1 MYETPS
7 LHKFGY
13 SSEQLKLREYQ
24 ELKDM
29 IKSQEKLAQITHSKL
44 KEDLQRDFE
53 NDIENQEKL
62 IEEKMLDATASAV
75 AIAKTHQTLDPQEIQ
90 DVLLNTK
97 LMNDIYSQFSDLS
110 KTINKLEQNMKK
122 SFTEQKTALV
132 NEVLN
137 LIHNNSFEMLTVR
150 NLKFMSQVGQA
161 GMILNED
168 EINKIF
174 NSLDQ
179 NKITIT
185 NNIIQLLY
193 DKGLFDSFPN
203 KDQAFANYLTFSE
216 SYLKEKYGKT
226 IPTSDGEY
234 YLSDLEYS
242 TRQSIL
248 ESLKKDS
255 YKDLVDMKH
264 RMKLTP
270 TEINFILYD

>member
-53 NDIENQEKL
+53 NDIENQV
-62 IEEKMLDATASAV
+62 EEKMLDAKA
-75 AIAKTHQTLDPQEIQ
+75 HQTLDPQEIQ

-110 KTINKLEQNMKK
+110 KTINKLEQSMKK
-122 SFTEQKTALV
+122 SFAEQRTALV

-150 NLKFMSQVGQA
+150 NLKFLSSVGQA
-161 GMILNED
+161 GMILNEN
-168 EINKIF
+168 EIKNIL

-216 SYLKEKYGKT
+216 SY
-226 IPTSDGEY
+226 
-234 YLSDLEYS
+234 
-242 TRQSIL
+242 
-248 ESLKKDS
+248 
-255 YKDLVDMKH
+255 
-264 RMKLTP
+264 
-270 TEINFILYD
+270 

>member
-1 MYETPS
+1 MYETPL

-29 IKSQEKLAQITHSKL
+29 MKSQEKLAQITHSKL

-53 NDIENQEKL
+53 NDIENQV
-62 IEEKMLDATASAV
+62 EEKILDAV
-75 AIAKTHQTLDPQEIQ
+75 AIAKGHQTLDPQEIQ
-90 DVLLNTK
+90 DVLLNTN

-110 KTINKLEQNMKK
+110 KTINKLEQSMKK
-122 SFTEQKTALV
+122 SFAEQRTTLV

-150 NLKFMSQVGQA
+150 NLKFISTPGHA
-161 GMILNED
+161 RMILNENQ
-168 EINKIF
+168 INNIL
-174 NSLDQ
+174 NGLDQ
-179 NKITIT
+179 YKITIT

-216 SYLKEKYGKT
+216 TYLKEKCGKT
-226 IPTSDGEY
+226 ILTSDGEY

-248 ESLKKDS
+248 DSLKKDS

>member
-53 NDIENQEKL
+53 NDIETQEKL
-62 IEEKMLDATASAV
+62 IEEKMLDAIASA
-75 AIAKTHQTLDPQEIQ
+75 IAPAKLHQTLDPQEIQ

-122 SFTEQKTALV
+122 SFAEQRTALV

-150 NLKFMSQVGQA
+150 NLKFLSSVGQA
-161 GMILNED
+161 GMILNEN

-174 NSLDQ
+174 NGLDQ

-203 KDQAFANYLTFSE
+203 KDQAFANYL
-216 SYLKEKYGKT
+216 
-226 IPTSDGEY
+226 
-234 YLSDLEYS
+234 
-242 TRQSIL
+242 
-248 ESLKKDS
+248 
-255 YKDLVDMKH
+255 LVN
-264 RMKLTP
+264 P
-270 TEINFILYD
+270 I

>member
-13 SSEQLKLREYQ
+13 SSEQLKLREHQ
-24 ELKDM
+24 ELKVM

-53 NDIENQEKL
+53 NDIENQV
-62 IEEKMLDATASAV
+62 EEKMLDA
-75 AIAKTHQTLDPQEIQ
+75 KLHQTLHPQEIQ

-97 LMNDIYSQFSDLS
+97 LFNDIYSQFSDLS
-110 KTINKLEQNMKK
+110 KTIKKLEQNMKK
-122 SFTEQKTALV
+122 SFAEQRTTLV

-137 LIHNNSFEMLTVR
+137 LIHNNSFKMLTVR
-150 NLKFMSQVGQA
+150 NLKFMSTPGQA
-161 GMILNED
+161 GMIFNEN
-168 EINKIF
+168 EINNIL

-179 NKITIT
+179 KKITIT

-203 KDQAFANYLTFSE
+203 KDQAFAIYLTFSE
-216 SYLKEKYGKT
+216 TYLLEKYGKT
-226 IPTSDGEY
+226 TPTSDGEY
-234 YLSDLEYS
+234 YRSDLEYS
-242 TRQSIL
+242 TEQSIL

-255 YKDLVDMKH
+255 YKDIVDMKH

-270 TEINFILYD
+270 TEINCILYE

>member
-29 IKSQEKLAQITHSKL
+29 IKSQEKLAQTTHSKL

-62 IEEKMLDATASAV
+62 LEEKMLDA
-75 AIAKTHQTLDPQEIQ
+75 KLHQTLDPQEIQ

-97 LMNDIYSQFSDLS
+97 LINDIYSQFSDLS

-122 SFTEQKTALV
+122 FFAEQRIALV

-137 LIHNNSFEMLTVR
+137 LLHNNSFEMLTVR
-150 NLKFMSQVGQA
+150 NLKFLSSVGQA
-161 GMILNED
+161 GMILNEN

-203 KDQAFANYLTFSE
+203 KDPAFANYLTFSE

-255 YKDLVDMKH
+255 YKDLVDIKH

>member
-29 IKSQEKLAQITHSKL
+29 IKSQEKIAQITRSKL

-53 NDIENQEKL
+53 NDIENHIENQEKL
-62 IEEKMLDATASAV
+62 IEEKMLDQ
-75 AIAKTHQTLDPQEIQ
+75 ILEPQEVQ
-90 DVLLNTK
+90 NVLLNTK
-97 LMNDIYSQFSDLS
+97 LINDTNSQFSDLS
-110 KTINKLEQNMKK
+110 KTINKIEQNMKK
-122 SFTEQKTALV
+122 SFAEQRTALV
-132 NEVLN
+132 NEVLK
-137 LIHNNSFEMLTVR
+137 LIHNNGFEMLTVR
-150 NLKFMSQVGQA
+150 NLKFMSTPGQA
-161 GMILNED
+161 GMILNEN

-185 NNIIQLLY
+185 NNIIHLFY

-203 KDQAFANYLTFSE
+203 IDQAFAIYLTFSE
-216 SYLKEKYGKT
+216 TYLKEKYGKT
-226 IPTSDGEY
+226 IPTADGDY

-248 ESLKKDS
+248 ESLKKDF

-270 TEINFILYD
+270 TEINFILYDY

>member
-24 ELKDM
+24 ELKDL

-53 NDIENQEKL
+53 NDIENQV
-62 IEEKMLDATASAV
+62 EEKMLDATASAV
-75 AIAKTHQTLDPQEIQ
+75 AIAKAHQTLDPQEIQ

-97 LMNDIYSQFSDLS
+97 LMNDNYSQFSDLS

-122 SFTEQKTALV
+122 SFAEQRTALV

-168 EINKIF
+168 EINNIL

-248 ESLKKDS
+248 ESLKKDNF
-255 YKDLVDMKH
+255 KDLVDMKH

>member
-44 KEDLQRDFE
+44 KDLQRDFE
-53 NDIENQEKL
+53 NDIENQV
-62 IEEKMLDATASAV
+62 EEKMLE
-75 AIAKTHQTLDPQEIQ
+75 QTLDPQEVQ

-110 KTINKLEQNMKK
+110 KTINKLEQSMKK
-122 SFTEQKTALV
+122 SFAEQRTALV
-132 NEVLN
+132 NEVQN

-248 ESLKKDS
+248 DSLKKDS

-264 RMKLTP
+264 RMKLTT

>member
-62 IEEKMLDATASAV
+62 IEEKMLDA
-75 AIAKTHQTLDPQEIQ
+75 KLHQTLDPQEIQ

-110 KTINKLEQNMKK
+110 KTINKLVQNMKK
-122 SFTEQKTALV
+122 SFAEQRIALV

-137 LIHNNSFEMLTVR
+137 LIHNNSFELLTVR
-150 NLKFMSQVGQA
+150 NLKFLSSVGQA
-161 GMILNED
+161 GMILNEN

-248 ESLKKDS
+248 ESLKKDP

>member
-53 NDIENQEKL
+53 NDIENQV
-62 IEEKMLDATASAV
+62 EEKMLDA
-75 AIAKTHQTLDPQEIQ
+75 KPHQTLDPQEIQ
-90 DVLLNTK
+90 NVLLNTK

-122 SFTEQKTALV
+122 SFTEQRTALV
-132 NEVLN
+132 NEVLT

-168 EINKIF
+168 EINNIL

-179 NKITIT
+179 NKIIIT

-193 DKGLFDSFPN
+193 YKGLFDSFPN

-216 SYLKEKYGKT
+216 THLFEKYGKT
-226 IPTSDGEY
+226 ILTSDGEY
-234 YLSDLEYS
+234 YLPDLEYS

>member
-24 ELKDM
+24 ELKVM

-53 NDIENQEKL
+53 NDIENQV
-62 IEEKMLDATASAV
+62 EEKMLDA
-75 AIAKTHQTLDPQEIQ
+75 KLHQTLDPQEIQ

-97 LMNDIYSQFSDLS
+97 LTNDICSQFSDLS

-122 SFTEQKTALV
+122 SFAEQRTALV

-137 LIHNNSFEMLTVR
+137 LVHNNSFEMLTVR

-161 GMILNED
+161 GMILNEN

-248 ESLKKDS
+248 DSLKKDS

-270 TEINFILYD
+270 TETNFILYD

>member
-13 SSEQLKLREYQ
+13 SSEQLKLREHQ

-53 NDIENQEKL
+53 NDIENQV
-62 IEEKMLDATASAV
+62 EEKMLDATASAV
-75 AIAKTHQTLDPQEIQ
+75 AIAKAHQTLDPQEIQ

-97 LMNDIYSQFSDLS
+97 LMNDNYSQFSDLS
-110 KTINKLEQNMKK
+110 KTINKLEQSMKK
-122 SFTEQKTALV
+122 SFAEQRTALV

-161 GMILNED
+161 GMVLNED
-168 EINKIF
+168 EINNIL

-242 TRQSIL
+242 TRQSNL
-248 ESLKKDS
+248 ESLKKDNF
-255 YKDLVDMKH
+255 KDLVDMKH